1 MTDILHFSHAADRT
15 MLTQC
20 KNKIF
25 WPGIAK
31 TLQDRYADCE
41 KCQQHKASQATPH
54 TTVSGED
61 LFSNF
66 MPGQRIQIDY
76 AQQGNNNY
84 LMIVDCIS
92 GYMQAYKTPR
102 KSTEDAIKSLRSWA
116 SKWVCPMKSRVTTAL
131 RSKKNGQNHWKN
143 WASEY
148 CIPQHTTASQWA
160 W

>member
-1 MTDILHFSHAADRT
+1 MEKTDPLVQKIAEEACLDPQYVEMMNYVETGTNYKDIDPECELRKMDNVMDRLSIVTLDGYGTRVIVKDETCILVPRGMRKQMTDILHFSHAADRT

-66 MPGQRIQIDY
+66 MPGQRI
-76 AQQGNNNY
+76 
-84 LMIVDCIS
+84 
-92 GYMQAYKTPR
+92 
-102 KSTEDAIKSLRSWA
+102 
-116 SKWVCPMKSRVTTAL
+116 
-131 RSKKNGQNHWKN
+131 
-143 WASEY
+143 
-148 CIPQHTTASQWA
+148 
-160 W
+160 